1 MNDFEAPK
9 ELSSF
14 IKWVLIGTKS
24 QAIGN
29 AREVTNTVATNVIAQ
44 QIMNNYKTDRQET
57 YNPLMKDTKYR
68 KCSET
73 PLSVGLSLMVHKQTR
88 SKKLVDTLSKLNLC
102 IGYESTISLE
112 KVLQL
117 VLLSAWNRMVVSFF
131 RTLSRRKSSHSL
143 Q

>member
-44 QIMNNYKTDRQET
+44 QIMNNYKTDRQVT
-57 YNPLMKDTKYR
+57 YNPLVKDTKYR
-68 KCSET
+68 KRSET

-88 SKKLVDTLSKLNLC
+88 SKKTGGHSVEVKLMYWL
-102 IGYESTISLE
+102 
-112 KVLQL
+112 
-117 VLLSAWNRMVVSFF
+117 
-131 RTLSRRKSSHSL
+131 
-143 Q
+143 